1 LPLVLNEAQRKPSYQ
16 LEVAFMVDAWIP
28 YGKTEVCARIP
39 TRNFLAYIEP
49 KEKEGVANPK
59 AEIERA
65 LSQPI
70 GTQRLSEIAKEG
82 NKVVIVIDDAT
93 RPTPSHIMIIPLL
106 DELNKAGVKDEDV
119 TVIFGCGS
127 HRPVTPQEK
136 EKLVGKEALE
146 RVRTISH
153 DYMAENQV
161 FLGETSQGTK
171 VNVNK
176 TFADADV
183 KVLAGDVN
191 LHYYAGYGGG
201 RKGVLPAV
209 SSAETI
215 QQNHALLVHPK
226 AATGVLEG
234 NPVHEDMMEAAK
246 IAKVDF
252 TLNIVVNT
260 NKELVKAFAGDLK
273 QAFIEGTKLVDEM
286 YKVPI
291 EQKANI
297 VIVSAGG
304 QPHDINLYQAS
315 KAIQNALEAV
325 KRRGVIILAA
335 ECPEGHGNE
344 VFAEWMEKF
353 TDLKRLEKEIKKHFV
368 VGGHKAYYI
377 NKALQK
383 VTIILL
389 SVMPDCYAV
398 NTFKMRTASAMN
410 DALRDAFEVVGKNA
424 KVYVMPHGNETLPE
438 YKTLDQNND

>member
-1 LPLVLNEAQRKPSYQ
+1 
-16 LEVAFMVDAWIP
+16 MVDAWIP

-39 TRNFLAYIEP
+39 TRNFLGYIEP
-49 KEKEGVANPK
+49 NEKPGVTNCK
-59 AEIERA
+59 TEIERA

-70 GTQRLSEIAKEG
+70 GTQQLNEIAKAG
-82 NKVVIVIDDAT
+82 DKVAIVVDDAT
-93 RPTPSHIMIIPLL
+93 RSTPSYMMIIPLL

-127 HRPVTPQEK
+127 HRPVTPEEK

-146 RVRTISH
+146 RVKTINH
-153 DYMAENQV
+153 DYMAEDQV
-161 FLGETSQGTK
+161 FLGETSHGTK

-176 TFADADV
+176 VFAEADV
-183 KVLAGDVN
+183 KVLAGDIN

-226 AATGVLEG
+226 AAIGVLED

-246 IAKVDF
+246 FAKVDF
-252 TLNIVVNT
+252 ILNIVT
-260 NKELVKAFAGDLK
+260 NSKNELVKAFAGDLE
-273 QAFIEGTKLVDEM
+273 QAFLEGTKLVDEM

-291 EQKANI
+291 EQRANI
-297 VIVSAGG
+297 VVVSAGG
-304 QPHDINLYQAS
+304 HPHDINLYQAS
-315 KAIQNALEAV
+315 KAIHNALEAV
-325 KRRGVIILAA
+325 KRRGAIVLVA

-344 VFAEWMEKF
+344 AFAEWMEKF
-353 TDLKRLEKEIKKHFV
+353 TDLKRLEKEIKKRFV
-368 VGGHKAYYI
+368 LGGHKAYYL

-383 VTIILL
+383 VTIILV

-410 DALRDAFEVVGKNA
+410 DALRVAFELTGKNA
-424 KVYVMPHGNETLPE
+424 KVYVMPYGSTTVPD
-438 YKTLDQNND
+438 YKTVEQNDNEQ

>member
-1 LPLVLNEAQRKPSYQ
+1 
-16 LEVAFMVDAWIP
+16 MVDAWIP

-39 TRNFLAYIEP
+39 TRNFLGYIEP
-49 KEKEGVANPK
+49 NEKPGVTNCK
-59 AEIERA
+59 TEIERA

-70 GTQRLSEIAKEG
+70 GTQQLNEIAKAG
-82 NKVVIVIDDAT
+82 DKVAIVVDDAT
-93 RPTPSHIMIIPLL
+93 RSTPSYIMIIPLL
-106 DELNKAGVKDEDV
+106 DELNSAGVKDEDV

-127 HRPVTPQEK
+127 HRPVTPEEK

-146 RVRTISH
+146 RVKTINH
-153 DYMAENQV
+153 DYMAEDQV
-161 FLGETSQGTK
+161 FLGETSHGTK

-176 TFADADV
+176 VFAEADV
-183 KVLAGDVN
+183 KVLAGDIN

-226 AATGVLEG
+226 AAIGVLED

-246 IAKVDF
+246 FAKVDF
-252 TLNIVVNT
+252 ILNIVT
-260 NKELVKAFAGDLK
+260 NSKNELVKAFAGDLE
-273 QAFIEGTKLVDEM
+273 QAFLEGTKLVDEM

-291 EQKANI
+291 EQRANI
-297 VIVSAGG
+297 VVVSAGG
-304 QPHDINLYQAS
+304 HPHDINLYQAS
-315 KAIQNALEAV
+315 KAIHNALEAV
-325 KRRGVIILAA
+325 KRRGAIVLVA

-344 VFAEWMEKF
+344 AFAEWMEKF
-353 TDLKRLEKEIKKHFV
+353 TDLKRLEKEIKKRFV
-368 VGGHKAYYI
+368 LGGHKAYYL

-383 VTIILL
+383 VTIILV

-410 DALRDAFEVVGKNA
+410 DALRVAFELTGKNA
-424 KVYVMPHGNETLPE
+424 KVYVMPYGGTTVPD
-438 YKTLDQNND
+438 YKTVEQNDNEQ

>member
-1 LPLVLNEAQRKPSYQ
+1 
-16 LEVAFMVDAWIP
+16 MVDAWIP

-39 TRNFLAYIEP
+39 TRNFLGYIEP
-49 KEKEGVANPK
+49 KEKPGVADSK

-70 GTQRLSEIAKEG
+70 GTQRLSEIAKAG
-82 NKVVIVIDDAT
+82 AKVAIVVDDAT
-93 RPTPSHIMIIPLL
+93 RATPSHMMIPPLL

-119 TVIFGCGS
+119 TVIFGCGT
-127 HRPVTPQEK
+127 HRPVTPAEM

-146 RVRTISH
+146 RVKAINH
-153 DYMAENQV
+153 DYMADDQV
-161 FLGETSQGTK
+161 FLGETSNGTK

-176 TFADADV
+176 TFAEADV
-183 KVLAGDVN
+183 KVLAGDIN

-226 AATGVLEG
+226 ATTGVLEG

-246 IAKVDF
+246 LAKVDF
-252 TLNIVVNT
+252 ILNIVINSK
-260 NKELVKAFAGDLK
+260 KELVKAFAGDLE
-273 QAFIEGTKLVDEM
+273 QAFVEGTKLVDEM

-291 EQKANI
+291 EQRANI
-297 VIVSAGG
+297 VVVSAGG
-304 QPHDINLYQAS
+304 HPHDINLYQAS

-325 KRRGVIILAA
+325 KRRGVIVLAA

-344 VFAEWMEKF
+344 AFAEWMEKF
-353 TDLKRLEKEIKKHFV
+353 TDLKRLEKEIKKRFV
-368 VGGHKAYYI
+368 LGGHKAYYI

-383 VTIILL
+383 ATIILL

-410 DALRDAFEVVGKNA
+410 DALRDAFEVAGKNA
-424 KVYVMPHGNETLPE
+424 KVYVMAHGSDTLPE
-438 YKTLDQNND
+438 YKSADQNDNNE

>member
-1 LPLVLNEAQRKPSYQ
+1 MKHKRKASSQ
-16 LEVAFMVDAWIP
+16 SEVSFMVDAWIP

-39 TRNFLAYIEP
+39 TRNFLGYIEP
-49 KEKEGVANPK
+49 KEKQGVSDPK

-70 GTQRLSEIAKEG
+70 GTQRLSEIAKAG
-82 NKVVIVIDDAT
+82 NKVAIVVDDAT
-93 RPTPSHIMIIPLL
+93 RATPSHMMIIPLL
-106 DELNKAGVKDEDV
+106 DELNKAEVKDEDV

-127 HRPVTPQEK
+127 HRPVTPAEM
-136 EKLVGKEALE
+136 EKLVGKEAME
-146 RVRTISH
+146 RAEAINH
-153 DYMAENQV
+153 DHMAEDQV

-176 TFADADV
+176 VFAEADV
-183 KVLAGDVN
+183 KVLAGDIN

-226 AATGVLEG
+226 ATTGVLEG

-246 IAKVDF
+246 LAKVDF
-252 TLNIVVNT
+252 ILNIVINSK
-260 NKELVKAFAGDLK
+260 KELVKAFAGDLE
-273 QAFIEGTKLVDEM
+273 QAFVEGTKLVDEM

-291 EQKANI
+291 EQRANI
-297 VIVSAGG
+297 VVVSAGG
-304 QPHDINLYQAS
+304 NPHDINLYQAS

-325 KRRGVIILAA
+325 KRRGVIVLAA

-344 VFAEWMEKF
+344 AFAEWMEKF
-353 TDLKRLEKEIKKHFV
+353 TDLKRLEKEIKKRFV

-383 VTIILL
+383 ATIILL

-410 DALRDAFEVVGKNA
+410 DALRDAFEVAGKNA
-424 KVYVMPHGNETLPE
+424 KVYVMAHGSDTLPE
-438 YKTLDQNND
+438 YKAADQNDNE

>member
-1 LPLVLNEAQRKPSYQ
+1 MKHKRKASSQ
-16 LEVAFMVDAWIP
+16 SDVSFMVDAWIP

-39 TRNFLAYIEP
+39 TRNFLGYIEP
-49 KEKEGVANPK
+49 KEKPGVADSK

-70 GTQRLSEIAKEG
+70 GTQRLSEIAKAG
-82 NKVVIVIDDAT
+82 AKVAIVVDDAT
-93 RPTPSHIMIIPLL
+93 RATPSHMMIPPLL

-119 TVIFGCGS
+119 TVIFGCGT
-127 HRPVTPQEK
+127 HRPVTPAEM

-146 RVRTISH
+146 RVKAINH
-153 DYMAENQV
+153 DYMADDQV
-161 FLGETSQGTK
+161 FLGETSNGTK

-176 TFADADV
+176 TFAEADV
-183 KVLAGDVN
+183 KVLAGDIN

-226 AATGVLEG
+226 ATTGVLEG

-246 IAKVDF
+246 LAKVDF
-252 TLNIVVNT
+252 ILNIVINSK
-260 NKELVKAFAGDLK
+260 KELVKAFAGDME
-273 QAFIEGTKLVDEM
+273 QAFVEGTKLVDEM

-291 EQKANI
+291 EQRANI
-297 VIVSAGG
+297 VVVSAGG
-304 QPHDINLYQAS
+304 NPHDINLYQAS

-325 KRRGVIILAA
+325 KRRGVIVLAA

-344 VFAEWMEKF
+344 AFAEWMEKF
-353 TDLKRLEKEIKKHFV
+353 TDLKRLEKEIKKRFV

-383 VTIILL
+383 TTIILL

-410 DALRDAFEVVGKNA
+410 DALRDAFEVAGKNA
-424 KVYVMPHGNETLPE
+424 KVYVMAYGSDTLPE
-438 YKTLDQNND
+438 YKAADQNDNE